1 MFFYMRF
8 QPLFRGASREPGTAE
23 PYIAMP
29 LALRDLSKGFL
40 LLMSDGLYK
49 AYQCGRFHPDHLGHL
64 VAQEMRGLHPSN
76 FADVALNVTN
86 SVRATFRGYCMEKG
100 TMETSDDMSL
110 VVRNFGFEMG
120 MDMQYQRTVSV
131 PMHRVGMGTSA
142 VTPTTAP
149 VLANDNPQ
157 FRWGYNSGTSG
168 GFGPPHPLH
177 TPATPLHY
185 DAHYGSHSNATLRR
199 HPADPSLGSPTTMHL
214 SSSLSSLQL
223 GEVMHPPANSMFE
236 SGSSAQLGKMGMG
249 GHYGHNSSSVWQPH
263 PFAPGESYSGMGQH
277 VPHPPPPSPNPPA
290 ANVGMMHAGSGVT
303 PRSPGNVVVGSTV
316 PPPAGN
322 SPSASKT
329 PAPEVQ
335 SGDLLSRNYD
345 NRTLTRQDGAGI
357 ESPLDDGDGGDNGDG
372 GDDDGGDD
380 DGDNGDGGD
389 AGVIVFESEVEE
401 ETSDDGKIKPY
412 ISFDTSIPADLS
424 FDML

>member
-1 MFFYMRF
+1 
-8 QPLFRGASREPGTAE
+8 
-23 PYIAMP
+23 
-29 LALRDLSKGFL
+29 
-40 LLMSDGLYK
+40 
-49 AYQCGRFHPDHLGHL
+49 
-64 VAQEMRGLHPSN
+64 
-76 FADVALNVTN
+76 
-86 SVRATFRGYCMEKG
+86 
-100 TMETSDDMSL
+100 
-110 VVRNFGFEMG
+110 
-120 MDMQYQRTVSV
+120 
-131 PMHRVGMGTSA
+131 
-142 VTPTTAP
+142 
-149 VLANDNPQ
+149 
-157 FRWGYNSGTSG
+157 
-168 GFGPPHPLH
+168 
-177 TPATPLHY
+177 
-185 DAHYGSHSNATLRR
+185 
-199 HPADPSLGSPTTMHL
+199 
-214 SSSLSSLQL
+214 
-223 GEVMHPPANSMFE
+223 MHPPANSMFE

-249 GHYGHNSSSVWQPH
+249 GHYGHSSSSVWQPH

-290 ANVGMMHAGSGVT
+290 ANVGTMHAGSGVT